1 MKQCNGCD
9 RPSEPVVQAV
19 ESGQPDNGNQNLVR
33 TEGLENDLKCMAMM
47 VANQRVSPR
56 VGCHILVTP
65 LMCRPHFSNSTNVQ
79 AVGFQGAVQFSET
92 IQRRFWHGL
101 PGGSVDDTHKFKK
114 SSVWPTSGSNSRE
127 KTVLEWCP
135 VF

>member
-1 MKQCNGCD
+1 MH
-9 RPSEPVVQAV
+9 
-19 ESGQPDNGNQNLVR
+19 GNDGGKPKGFPQ
-33 TEGLENDLKCMAMM
+33 GG
-47 VANQRVSPR
+47 VS
-56 VGCHILVTP
+56 
-65 LMCRPHFSNSTNVQ
+65 HFSNSTNVQ
-79 AVGFQGAVQFSET
+79 GVGFQGAVQFSET